1 MRARS
6 MRSGS
11 MVLTCVFYTSL
22 FMLFMLMQWKS
33 QEALQLI
40 MRARIQR
47 VQQQYALEALM
58 RYGISLCKN
67 QYALIRTTISKRKTP
82 FSLTFERWPLGGDVY
97 MQGKIDINYA
107 KMIKLTAQ
115 LMHEGKKHMMLSC
128 NLEKKRVDNTIIYV
142 VTAWKWHAP

>member
-1 MRARS
+1 MK
-6 MRSGS
+6 SGS
-11 MVLTCVFYTSL
+11 MVLACVFYTSL

-47 VQQQYALEALM
+47 VQQHYALEALM

-67 QYALIRTTISKRKTP
+67 QYALIANTIRKRKAP
-82 FSLTFERWPLGGDVY
+82 FSLTFERWPLGDDKY

-115 LMHEGKKHMMLSC
+115 LMREGKKHMTLSC